1 MKDYKN
7 AVVIG
12 RFQPFHSDHKKVVD
26 HGLEIAERVIVV
38 IGSINAAPSIRNPWS
53 FQDRIAMI
61 QQSYP
66 GVPQNRLT
74 ITGVRD
80 HFYND
85 NAWLA
90 DVQAKTDVW
99 ITPGETVAL
108 LGSYKD
114 SGSNWL
120 NWFPQWE
127 FQPVQTAHLNGTD
140 IRNSLLQCNVTAD
153 WEGKPSNIP
162 ELHELNELIAGR
174 VPEAV
179 KDYIRWWTTTSKDYP
194 NLAKEWKF
202 QREYRRS
209 WESAPF
215 PPTFVTA
222 DAVVLCAGHVLVIE
236 RKINPGK
243 GLFALPGG
251 FVRQN
256 EFIEDAALRE
266 LREETGLG
274 ASVGSLKRYVT
285 RSKVFDYPTRSERG
299 RTITHAYL
307 LELGASVLPEVKG
320 GDDAKRAFWM
330 PLFEAFNNERKFFED
345 HIHIIMNFVGAQG
358 ER

>member
-1 MKDYKN
+1 VKDYKT

-26 HGLEIAERVIVV
+26 YGLEIAERVVV
-38 IGSINAAPSIRNPWS
+38 VVGSINAAPSTKNPWS

-61 QQSYP
+61 QKCYP
-66 GVPQNRLT
+66 GENQRRLA

-85 NAWLA
+85 QAWLA
-90 DVQAKTDVW
+90 DVQAKTDMY
-99 ITPGETVAL
+99 IEPGETVAL

-114 SGSNWL
+114 RSSYYL
-120 NWFPQWE
+120 NSFPQWE
-127 FQPVQTAHLNGTD
+127 FQPVHTGNLNSTD
-140 IRNSLLQCNVTAD
+140 LRNSLLQWNVTAD

-162 ELHELNELIAGR
+162 ELHELNDLLAGR

-179 KDYIRWWTTTSKDYP
+179 KNFIRWWTTTSKDYP
-194 NLAKEWKF
+194 VLAKEWKF
-202 QREYRRS
+202 QKSYRES
-209 WESAPF
+209 WATAPF

-222 DAVVLCAGHVLVIE
+222 DAVVVCSGHVLVIE

-243 GLFALPGG
+243 GLFAVPGG
-251 FVRQN
+251 FVRQD
-256 EFIEDAALRE
+256 EFIEDAAIRE
-266 LREETGLG
+266 LREETGIRINPVILQG
-274 ASVGSLKRYVT
+274 HIENRM
-285 RSKVFDYPTRSERG
+285 VFDYPTRSERG
-299 RTITHAYL
+299 RTITHGFYIKL
-307 LELGASVLPEVKG
+307 PDGKLPEVKG

-330 PLFEAFNNERKFFED
+330 PLFEAFANERKFFED
-345 HIHIIMNFVGAQG
+345 HLHIIMRFVGAQG